1 MNIKAY
7 FNPATDL
14 RAYRL
19 NQSIFLRP
27 FDETYLEEDLAALN
41 MLAFDQE
48 VKKYMSGFYG
58 IEPDAVERRKE
69 YLVNTIMTTQI
80 GIAFAYSIRLNAGL
94 CGWIKVTSPSHNI
107 VTNNFSNW
115 LIDFVTLP
123 MFRNKNL
130 MKASIPIILDLMR
143 DDMDVEE
150 VYAMVDSGN
159 KASIHVLETVGFAD
173 TGNRQMAI
181 NESTGNKP
189 YLYVYRM

>member
-1 MNIKAY
+1 MRSY

-14 RAYRL
+14 RAFRL

-27 FDETYLEEDLAALN
+27 FDETYLEQDLAALN
-41 MLAFDQE
+41 MLSFDQE

-58 IEPDAVERRKE
+58 IDPKAVERRKE
-69 YLVNTIMTTQI
+69 YLINTVMTTQL
-80 GIAFAYSIRLNAGL
+80 GIAFAYAIRLNAGL

-130 MKASIPIILDLMR
+130 MKVSIPIVLDLMR
-143 DDMDVEE
+143 DVMDVEE

-159 KASIHVLETVGFAD
+159 LASIHLLETVGFID
-173 TGNRQMAI
+173 TNNREMAI

-189 YLYVYRM
+189 YLYVYCM